1 MADLKG
7 IFESTREGIINE
19 RDAKIAAGKERERQ
33 WLKRTQE
40 FMSKIEFLN
49 NYGFGFYISVENETG
64 CCSYPNEKRV
74 YIRSKHTHGYIN
86 VRANGIIRSCC
97 YTGGCNRVY
106 NTAEDFV
113 RDLAKHNS

>member
-40 FMSKIEFLN
+40 HKSILRRFSLRVVQLCHPH
-49 NYGFGFYISVENETG
+49 GETQ
-64 CCSYPNEKRV
+64 
-74 YIRSKHTHGYIN
+74 
-86 VRANGIIRSCC
+86 AQ
-97 YTGGCNRVY
+97 
-106 NTAEDFV
+106 
-113 RDLAKHNS
+113 AK